1 VLEVDYMP
9 VVVVEN
15 GVFMLTRLA
24 WLSEEALG
32 IQEAAVECLGARA
45 NHFKYRESYPL
56 K

>member
-1 VLEVDYMP
+1 VLETDYMP

-24 WLSEEALG
+24 WLSEDALG
-32 IQEAAVECLGARA
+32 IQEAAVECVVARA
-45 NHFKYRESYPL
+45 SRLKYRESYPL